1 MAQWEE
7 DARET
12 PRAWCLVEH
21 GEGLRLGRAEVDS
34 EGSVSLKSEIQV
46 EPVTA
51 ASLIRAV
58 ERAMVGEAASGDL
71 CGGDDAPT
79 GGVRSQPGEA
89 GPRQLGLVTGDP
101 RMIQLCRDTEQLAP
115 SDATILLLGESGT
128 GKELFAKALHELNRA
143 RARGPMVAINCAAI
157 PSELLESELFGFER
171 GAFTGAYRSQV
182 GRIERAHRGTL
193 FLDEIGELPLE
204 VQAKLL
210 RFLQQRTI
218 QRLGGRKEIPVD
230 VRVVCATNRDLVERM
245 GEGVFRDDLYYRIAE
260 VQLRLP
266 PLRER
271 PGDPA
276 LIAHAL
282 LKGMTRRRRDRGRK
296 LSKDALAVIAA
307 YPWPGNVRE
316 LENAIRRAVILTETG
331 PIRAEDL
338 GVPLPRSTKPQEELP
353 RLREV
358 REEAERR
365 VIAEAMGRCNGNIS
379 RASVGLGVTR
389 PTLYEL
395 LDKHGMR

>member
-1 MAQWEE
+1 VPRGWYLLE
-7 DARET
+7 DA
-12 PRAWCLVEH
+12 
-21 GEGLRLGRAEVDS
+21 EGLRLGRVDPS
-34 EGSVSLKSEIQV
+34 SDGPVAAKADLYV
-46 EPVTA
+46 EPVDA
-51 ASLIRAV
+51 ALLIRAV
-58 ERAMVGEAASGDL
+58 ERALAGEAASGDL
-71 CGGDDAPT
+71 CGGDDAPA

-89 GPRQLGLVTGDP
+89 GPRQFGLVTGDP
-101 RMIQLCRDTEQLAP
+101 RMIQLCRDTERLAP

-331 PIRAEDL
+331 PICAEDL
-338 GVPLPRSTKPQEELP
+338 GVPLPRSPKPQAELP

-379 RASVGLGVTR
+379 RASVELGVTR

>member
-1 MAQWEE
+1 MAQCEGAQEVLRGWYLLE
-7 DARET
+7 DA
-12 PRAWCLVEH
+12 
-21 GEGLRLGRAEVDS
+21 EGLRLGRVDPS
-34 EGSVSLKSEIQV
+34 SDGPVAAKADLYV
-46 EPVTA
+46 EPVDA
-51 ASLIRAV
+51 ALLIRAV
-58 ERAMVGEAASGDL
+58 ERALAGGAASGESFE
-71 CGGDDAPT
+71 DDSAPI

-89 GPRQLGLVTGDP
+89 GPRQFGLVTGDP
-101 RMIQLCRDTEQLAP
+101 RMIQLCRDTERIAP
-115 SDATILLLGESGT
+115 SDATVLLLGESGT

-245 GEGVFRDDLYYRIAE
+245 GEGAFRDDLYYRIAE

-296 LSKDALAVIAA
+296 LSADALAAIAA

-316 LENAIRRAVILTETG
+316 LENAIRRAVILAG
-331 PIRAEDL
+331 HGAIRAEDL
-338 GVPLPRSTKPQEELP
+338 GVPLPRSSKPQKDLP

-358 REEAERR
+358 RDEAERR
-365 VIAEAMGRCNGNIS
+365 LIAEAMGRCNGNIS
-379 RASVGLGVTR
+379 RASMELGVTR